1 MPFDMNND
9 YSSAGPG
16 AKRRVER
23 LTPDTIPKRISKPN
37 RHQTPINAK
46 SAEQGNR
53 IKLTATGVKHRITLL
68 TLQHEH
74 YFDICDRLNKDG
86 FGDLTKVLISHHRDM
101 VRQVLKVI
109 IAEGLIT
116 EKALS
121 RYRADAQEAQRRR
134 FKRQGLNV
142 PKQ

>member
-1 MPFDMNND
+1 MSTYADQSNSYGF
-9 YSSAGPG
+9 AGPG

-23 LTPDTIPKRISKPN
+23 LTLDTIPKRISKPKPN
-37 RHQTPINAK
+37 RHQTPTNAK
-46 SAEQGNR
+46 SAEQGNT
-53 IKLTATGVKHRITLL
+53 IKLTATGVKHRITLY

-134 FKRQGLNV
+134 FRSRE
-142 PKQ
+142 